1 MKVKEGFRLRKLG
14 REHIVMGEGLAQ
26 INFNKIISLNSSAAY
41 LWEAIQSKEFTIE
54 DLAQLLIDEYGIDR
68 ELAQKD
74 SASIAQAWI
83 DAGIVE
89 E

>member
-41 LWEAIQSKEFTIE
+41 LWEAIQNKEFTVE

>member
-1 MKVKEGFRLRKLG
+1 MKAKEGFRLRKLG
-14 REHIVMGEGLAQ
+14 REHIIMGEGLAQ
-26 INFNKIISLNSSAAY
+26 VNFNKIISLNSSAAY
-41 LWEAIQSKEFTIE
+41 LWEAVQDKEFSVE

-68 ELAQKD
+68 ELALKD

-83 DAGIVE
+83 EAGIVE

>member
-1 MKVKEGFRLRKLG
+1 MRIKEGFRLRTLG

-26 INFNKIISLNSSAAY
+26 VNFNKIISMNSTAVY
-41 LWEAIQSKEFTIE
+41 LWEAVQGKEFSTE
-54 DLAQLLIDEYGIDR
+54 DLAQLLIDQYGIDR
-68 ELAQKD
+68 ELAARD
-74 SASIAQAWI
+74 SDSIARAWI